1 MLSSFFVIPQIANI
15 SGFVGV
21 FIKVGAV
28 LAGARALIN
37 KKTVEIKHGRPIL
50 VINFGVSE
58 ESNAYGSNG
67 TISTY
72 REIYAGQK
80 VGDTII
86 YFYHSPVGDIQ
97 VNEELANW
105 GKYSNQD
112 TPTLRAPAGGEIP
125 EDRWLSEWAAYRHD
139 FGCPT
144 PEGVPYLSPPRE
156 QDCLE
161 ATVKALSTRFKYD
174 TLNLWGDR
182 GAGVISSTYIP
193 DDEGSA
199 EKLCQY
205 FEEKCSNEYEKTC
218 SLMALTQG
226 SVIINI
232 FSISNIANH
241 DLSNINVYIGG
252 HGNRAGSVVES
263 AADVEGIEI
272 VNQSWQVSHVR
283 LKTLP
288 ANATRYLFVRSR
300 APLSKSDISVESGLT
315 NKYGVS
321 TLRKIAAIAFF
332 ITTIL
337 LMYSIYSTAEAE
349 ANKPI
354 QPTPKTG
361 AADG

>member
-1 MLSSFFVIPQIANI
+1 MLSSFFVIPQITNI

-21 FIKVGAV
+21 FVKVSAV

-37 KKTVEIKHGRPIL
+37 KKTVEIKQGRPIL
-50 VINFGVSE
+50 VVNFGVSE
-58 ESNAYGSNG
+58 ESKGYGSNG
-67 TISTY
+67 TISSY
-72 REIYAGQK
+72 REIYPGQEG
-80 VGDTII
+80 GDTII
-86 YFYHSPVGDIQ
+86 YFYHSPVGDIH
-97 VNEELANW
+97 VNQELAKW
-105 GKYSNQD
+105 GKDSNQD

-125 EDRWLSEWAAYRHD
+125 DDRWLSEWAAYRHN

-161 ATVKALSTRFKYD
+161 ATIKALSNRFKYD
-174 TLNLWGDR
+174 TLHLWGDR
-182 GAGVISSTYIP
+182 GTGVISSTYIP

-199 EKLCQY
+199 EKLCKY
-205 FEEKCSNEYEKTC
+205 FEDKCSNEYEKTC

-226 SVIINI
+226 SVVINV
-232 FSISNIANH
+232 FSISNIANY
-241 DLSNINVYIGG
+241 DLSNISIFIGG
-252 HGNRAGSVVES
+252 HGNRVGSVVES

-288 ANATRYLFVRSR
+288 ANAARYLFVRSR
-300 APLSKSDISVESGLT
+300 APLSESDITVESGLT

-321 TLRKIAAIAFF
+321 TLRKIAVIAFL
-332 ITTIL
+332 ITTML
-337 LMYSIYSTAEAE
+337 LLYSIYSSTEIE
-349 ANKPI
+349 ANEPI
-354 QPTPKTG
+354 QPAPKTG